1 MKTPN
6 SYADRITLAKMLLD
20 LSDDALKLV
29 AKPIQYAY
37 HYTDEH
43 DMGRMTEDDTKR
55 LGLIS
60 AAVNETAGHVDLLDL
75 MRRAFCSIDQEKMKK
90 EAIA

>member
-20 LSDDALKLV
+20 LSDHALKLV

-43 DMGRMTEDDTKR
+43 DMGRITEDDTKR

-60 AAVNETAGHVDLLDL
+60 AAANESVENVDLLDCV
-75 MRRAFCSIDQEKMKK
+75 RRAFSRIDDKKMHK